1 MAEDENLQHIFE
13 VDVPTLFDSL
23 PEILTKEVNNDEEE
37 RSSDGVSRIFNVN
50 DFIDSELDLSYDQ
63 KTEFSNEDEEE
74 TEDYFD
80 PDFENS
86 VLEETSTQK
95 INEEIERAETT
106 AKMLETKPRTYKD
119 SSVFRQRFSPP
130 KGLQVQEGRRSRRA

>member
-1 MAEDENLQHIFE
+1 MDDENLQHIFE
-13 VDVPTLFDSL
+13 VDVPTLLDSL

-50 DFIDSELDLSYDQ
+50 ELDLSYDQ
-63 KTEFSNEDEEE
+63 KTEFSNENEEE
-74 TEDYFD
+74 TNDYFD
-80 PDFENS
+80 PDFEKS

-95 INEEIERAETT
+95 MNEEIERAETT

-119 SSVFRQRFSPP
+119 SSVLYII
-130 KGLQVQEGRRSRRA
+130 KYL